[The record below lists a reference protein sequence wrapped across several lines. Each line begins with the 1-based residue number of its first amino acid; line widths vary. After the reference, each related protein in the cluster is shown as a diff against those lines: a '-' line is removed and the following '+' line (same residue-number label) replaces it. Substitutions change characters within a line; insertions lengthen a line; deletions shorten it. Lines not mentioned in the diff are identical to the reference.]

1 MGRQLLEIRHAI
13 RDTLKDANT
22 AAGARVFAN
31 RYTRPSADEL
41 PCILVWTKD
50 EDVEQRHT
58 EWKRTAR
65 IVVEV
70 VCKGNP
76 SPIDADANPDDDVD
90 LLMDEVEAALDED
103 HTFDGTAADS
113 LFARAEYAGDDE
125 GQVALAA
132 GRLELDVEYYE
143 NRPKVPALHEPL
155 VSAGVKWDLGPQP
168 DGIVEAEDQLE
179 LDS

>member
-1 MGRQLLEIRHAI
+1 MGRPLLEIRHAI
-13 RDTLKDANT
+13 RDLLKEAGT
-22 AAGARVFAN
+22 AAGPRVFAN

-41 PCILVWTKD
+41 PVILVWTKD

-65 IVVEV
+65 VIVEV

-76 SPIDADANPDDDVD
+76 SPLDADANPDDDVD
-90 LLMDEVEAALDED
+90 LLMDEVEIALDAD

-113 LFARAEYAGDDE
+113 TFVRCEYAGDDE
-125 GQVALAA
+125 GEVALAA

-143 NRPKVPALHEPL
+143 DRPKQPVLHEPL
-155 VSAGVKWDLGPQP
+155 VSAGVTWDLGPTP
-168 DGIVEAEDQLE
+168 DGQVEAEDELE
-179 LDS
+179 LGQ